1 MKYYFADVTGI
12 KNFTDIFKR
21 YLYSCFIEKFHVVVF
36 DGYTSSTKD
45 ITGKSETVEF
55 DDSNM
60 RLSIEIVF

>member
-1 MKYYFADVTGI
+1 MKYYFGDVTGI

-45 ITGKSETVEF
+45 VTGKSES
-55 DDSNM
+55 D
-60 RLSIEIVF
+60 